1 MRIKIIILNI
11 LFSIGLTAQNLI
23 VNGDFEGSNIADFAN
38 TLNLPDYL
46 PCNSDVIMR
55 SLNFRPK
62 NSADTYNTFTAMDDF
77 HVTRLEW
84 VYATNLTNA
93 DAIQKISQVKAGGR
107 FYGGTA
113 SNSGSLPNNYSC
125 VNLNGETVTWS
136 HMRAWVPAV
145 GVGCM
150 NNPNY
155 YQYQLNGWL
164 TVFNQGAGSLQRD
177 DPNQAA
183 TIYTIGGC
191 FCDYCMS
198 KFSSWLDLNINKDS
212 LLKCGVSDP
221 ITFNY
226 KNYLVA
232 LGNVPVGDGFSS
244 WNGDKI
250 KPLFLQFQKESNI
263 NFLINLK
270 TEIQTTLNKT
280 INITGNNTSYQY
292 WTQPVYSFFDW
303 GMSEMIVSTAKPEY
317 IRERA
322 LAALALSKKQVFST
336 PKFLTAGELSEPA
349 RLRLNRNVISQTY
362 ACGGLTLV
370 PWDAYE
376 QTPSGND
383 RFFGLKQDYADLY
396 GFVRG
401 IAPYLEGYVEAA
413 AFGKNMPLAIYQP
426 NVFKNTLPDSVYAIV
441 RVIPKSIN
449 SDVVIHFI
457 DWRTIK
463 SPFSV
468 SLIKS
473 NFFMGNSFG
482 IKLLQPALYNET
494 QHNLCET
501 NAAAARPANELFSA
515 KQSSYYQ
522 ALVNTS
528 TVFGSESNQTV
539 TVNVPQLSPWGV
551 LVITKK

>member
-1 MRIKIIILNI
+1 
-11 LFSIGLTAQNLI
+11 
-23 VNGDFEGSNIADFAN
+23 VNGDFEGTNIAEYAN

-46 PCNSDVIMR
+46 PRNSDVIMR
-55 SLNFRPK
+55 SLNFRPTK
-62 NSADTYNTFTAMDDF
+62 STDTYNSFTAMNDF
-77 HVTRLEW
+77 HVTRYEW
-84 VYATNLTNA
+84 VYATNLT
-93 DAIQKISQVKAGGR
+93 DAVASQKISEVKAGGR
-107 FYGGTA
+107 YYGGTA

-125 VNLNGETVTWS
+125 VNLNGETVTWQ
-136 HMRAWVPAV
+136 HMRAWVPAI

-155 YQYQLNGWL
+155 YQHQLIGW
-164 TVFNQGAGSLQRD
+164 TKVFTQGANSLQRD
-177 DPNQAA
+177 DAGQGKE
-183 TIYTIGGC
+183 IYTIGGC
-191 FCDYCMS
+191 FCDYCMTN
-198 KFSSWLDLNINKDS
+198 FTTWLNQNYTTDY
-212 LLKCGVSDP
+212 LLSCGITNPS
-221 ITFNY
+221 TFNY
-226 KNYLVA
+226 KNYLKS
-232 LGNVPVGDGFSS
+232 LGNVPVGDGFKN
-244 WNGDKI
+244 WNGGNLKA
-250 KPLFLQFQKESNI
+250 LFIEFQTQTSFIFFN
-263 NFLINLK
+263 NLK
-270 TEIQTTLNKT
+270 TSIQQTLNKSL
-280 INITGNNTSYQY
+280 ILSCNNTSYQS
-292 WTQPVYSFFDW
+292 WVQPYSFFDYAI
-303 GMSEMIVSTAKPEY
+303 SETMVSTATPEN
-317 IRERA
+317 IHNRA
-322 LAALALSKKQVFST
+322 NATLGLSKKQVFST
-336 PKFLTAGELSEPA
+336 PKFRSQGELSEPA
-349 RLRLNRNVISQTY
+349 RLRVNRNVIAHAY
-362 ACGGLTLV
+362 ACGGLMMV
-370 PWDAYE
+370 PWDVYE

-401 IAPYLEGYVEAA
+401 IAPYLDGYVEAA

-426 NVFKNTLPDSVYAIV
+426 NVFNSIFPDSVYAIV

-457 DWRTIK
+457 DWRIIK

-473 NFFMGNSFG
+473 NFFMGNSFSL
-482 IKLLQPALYNET
+482 KFLQPALYNET

-539 TVNVPQLSPWGV
+539 TVNVSKLSPWGI